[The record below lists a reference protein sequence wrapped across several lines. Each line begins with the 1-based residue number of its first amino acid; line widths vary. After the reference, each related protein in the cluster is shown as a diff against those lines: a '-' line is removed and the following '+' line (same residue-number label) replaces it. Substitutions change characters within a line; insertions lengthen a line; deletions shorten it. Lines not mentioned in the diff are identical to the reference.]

1 MKCLYSCEVWELQS
15 QLLKAKFCLLGLL
28 LMSLLLDASNA
39 NCLNRSADL
48 VSALRSP
55 FLISESFLLVEMNA
69 SLKTSDLLCKK
80 DQRIKETLKEM
91 MISQRRVCKSQ

>member
-1 MKCLYSCEVWELQS
+1 MKCLYNCEVWRLQS

-39 NCLNRSADL
+39 NCLNRSVDL
-48 VSALRSP
+48 MSALRSP

-69 SLKTSDLLCKK
+69 SLKTSELLCKK

-91 MISQRRVCKSQ
+91 MISQHRVPKSQ